1 MRVNGVGLL
10 VEHRSRSSPSSRTL
24 TSSALPRSSSA
35 TKPLPTSVFVM
46 SYTPGGRMQP
56 TPASRCTGKLGIST
70 SASRQET
77 DENPFATSSDIDAAS
92 TSPTRVYLETLR
104 SWSATVAIADIRAPK
119 AGTSA
124 VGRLRKYAQATKCW
138 LHGCAQSQGDRLGL
152 YRERLL
158 IPVVS
163 GIEVDRE
170 RKVRPGDSETGL

>member
-124 VGRLRKYAQATKCW
+124 VGPFRNLEATTTRRS
-138 LHGCAQSQGDRLGL
+138 QS
-152 YRERLL
+152 RLL
-158 IPVVS
+158 ADGCS
-163 GIEVDRE
+163 RAKCNSD
-170 RKVRPGDSETGL
+170 KVRSSKIKSAGALLSNSA